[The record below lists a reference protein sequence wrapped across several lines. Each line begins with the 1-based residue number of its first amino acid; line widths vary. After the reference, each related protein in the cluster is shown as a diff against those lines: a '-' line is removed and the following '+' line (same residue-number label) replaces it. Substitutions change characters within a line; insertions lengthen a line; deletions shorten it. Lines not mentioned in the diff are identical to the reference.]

1 MGGRVVDSDRLAG
14 ILMCVGGIS
23 GLAGMAPLLFSGLS
37 IFSILATAPFGL
49 LALLGV
55 YVHRKHPMGR
65 ALAGAALGLAAL
77 GGGISALYLF
87 GALLF
92 QSGLGTIQGSVAVL
106 AGMVALAGAAIK
118 RIPTT
123 RQTSAFP

>member
-1 MGGRVVDSDRLAG
+1 MDSDRLAG

-23 GLAGMAPLLFSGLS
+23 GLAGMA
-37 IFSILATAPFGL
+37 
-49 LALLGV
+49 
-55 YVHRKHPMGR
+55 
-65 ALAGAALGLAAL
+65 LGLAAV

-92 QSGLGTIQGSVAVL
+92 QSRLGTIQGSVAVL